1 MTDNLDNIRENTL
14 KQIEQ
19 TERNYRLMFVG
30 AAIVEM
36 IFIAAFLLLADF
48 SNHLHLLLLI
58 SSMTVYTIVGC
69 GLFALGLHI
78 NRSALRIIRAIESI
92 KEGAE

>member
-1 MTDNLDNIRENTL
+1 MNKNLDNIRESTL
-14 KQIEQ
+14 KQMER

-30 AAIVEM
+30 AAIIEV

-48 SNHLHLLLLI
+48 SDNLHLLLLI

-69 GLFALGLHI
+69 GLTALGLHV
-78 NRSALRIIRAIESI
+78 NRNALRIINAIESI
-92 KEGAE
+92 GESKN